1 MAEIYILNVSECE
14 EELLKLLPKIS
25 KERISK
31 IEKLYNA
38 QARLLSIASE
48 VILAFSLSESLPI
61 TYKTDKNGKPFI
73 PTLPFFNI
81 THSGILVGCAV
92 SNKQVGLDIEKIS
105 RMKMDIARKI
115 LSPEEYSATQ
125 YISGA
130 RLQAL
135 LCEKWVRKESYL
147 KMTGEGLRRSMTSL
161 NFSGDTLEGTA
172 VFCRTFPI
180 CDGYLLSFCR
190 EEEVPLNLRF
200 VSKADLKEYFSLT

>member
-1 MAEIYILNVSECE
+1 MAEIFILNVSECE

-48 VILAFSLSESLPI
+48 VILAFSLSENLPI

-81 THSGILVGCAV
+81 THSGSLVGCAV

-115 LSPEEYSATQ
+115 LSPEEYSASQ
-125 YISGA
+125 HLSGA
-130 RLQAL
+130 QLQSA

-147 KMTGEGLRRSMTSL
+147 KMTGEGLRRSMSSL
-161 NFSGDTLEGTA
+161 NFSGDSLEGSDI
-172 VFCRTFPI
+172 FCRTFTLS
-180 CDGYLLSFCR
+180 DGYMLSFCR

-200 VSKADLKEYFSLT
+200 ISPNDLKEYFSLT

>member
-81 THSGILVGCAV
+81 THSGVLVGCAV

-147 KMTGEGLRRSMTSL
+147 KMTGEGLRRSMSSL
-161 NFSGDTLEGTA
+161 NFSGDTLEGTT

-180 CDGYLLSFCR
+180 YDGYLLSFCR

-200 VSKADLKEYFSLT
+200 ISPNDLKEYFSLT